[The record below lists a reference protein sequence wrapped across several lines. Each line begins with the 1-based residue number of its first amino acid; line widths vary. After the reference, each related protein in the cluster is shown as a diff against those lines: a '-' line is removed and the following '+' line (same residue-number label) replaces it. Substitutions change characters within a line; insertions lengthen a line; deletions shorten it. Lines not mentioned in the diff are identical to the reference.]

1 MFFVS
6 SLGPVFTIL
15 RSKLLQFLTNTFLQ
29 KRYEYRFLF
38 FNIRLTYGGQAM
50 KKLLTSSFA
59 FSVLAVASIQ
69 GHSELALQSGQA
81 KISWGSQDSLNKAK
95 AIMYNNT
102 DVSSNTRTTQTVSVA
117 PQTNYQNNY
126 QNSYSNN
133 ANSNWSNSSY
143 YYANSKGALVVDA
156 LTGQVIYEKNA
167 DVARPIAS
175 ISKVMTAL
183 VVSESGANMNDIVTV
198 DSLDFK
204 TPKKSGSDRLKVGDQ
219 MNRAEM
225 LLMML
230 MKSENPAAKALAR
243 TDPMGY
249 DGFMAKMNQKA
260 RDLGMTQTVFYDPS
274 GLDARNVSSPRDLA
288 ILGRLAY
295 RHNLISQFSTTPNRN
310 FDVNNV
316 SSGYRS
322 ISARST
328 NYMVRDGLYNIG
340 FSKTGFIREAGNCVM
355 FETNVNGRPSI
366 VVLLG
371 APDSKTRWEDAEN
384 IISNLSMRRFT

>member
-15 RSKLLQFLTNTFLQ
+15 RSKLLQFLTNTFLT

-156 LTGQVIYEKNA
+156 LTGQVFMKKMPMSH
-167 DVARPIAS
+167 VQS
-175 ISKVMTAL
+175 LLL
-183 VVSESGANMNDIVTV
+183 V
-198 DSLDFK
+198 K
-204 TPKKSGSDRLKVGDQ
+204 
-219 MNRAEM
+219 
-225 LLMML
+225 
-230 MKSENPAAKALAR
+230 
-243 TDPMGY
+243 
-249 DGFMAKMNQKA
+249 
-260 RDLGMTQTVFYDPS
+260 
-274 GLDARNVSSPRDLA
+274 
-288 ILGRLAY
+288 
-295 RHNLISQFSTTPNRN
+295 
-310 FDVNNV
+310 
-316 SSGYRS
+316 
-322 ISARST
+322 
-328 NYMVRDGLYNIG
+328 
-340 FSKTGFIREAGNCVM
+340 
-355 FETNVNGRPSI
+355 
-366 VVLLG
+366 
-371 APDSKTRWEDAEN
+371 
-384 IISNLSMRRFT
+384 